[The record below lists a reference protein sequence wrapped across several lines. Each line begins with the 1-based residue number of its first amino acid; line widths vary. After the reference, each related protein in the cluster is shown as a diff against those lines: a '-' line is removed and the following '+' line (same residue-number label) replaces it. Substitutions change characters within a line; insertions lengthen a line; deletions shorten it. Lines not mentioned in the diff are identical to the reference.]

1 MTDVTKKNI
10 NSGRHTFC
18 PLALSLNSA
27 IIGIALNCVFY
38 PLSAQA
44 FISDSALTLN
54 PGIDYSAPASAA
66 NSPFNSAAGEVSPNA
81 LPDLGSNVNNGLAAQ
96 SMAFETRVATTL
108 KQFGEDSTA
117 SGSDDPLREQA
128 ETLAMQQAA
137 RLVKQET
144 SSLLS
149 PLGTTTINFDV
160 TGGNL
165 SGSSASLL
173 SPLYLSKTLLTYSQ
187 IGIQHLSNADVGN
200 FGLGQRWSHGA
211 WMLGYNAFLDD
222 DFVSELKRGS
232 VGAEAWTDYL
242 HFSANY
248 YQPISGY
255 RPESQGSATLRRMAA
270 GYDIR
275 TRAYLP
281 FYRQIGA
288 TLSYEQYR
296 GDRVD
301 LFGDGNYQ
309 SNPSALSLG
318 VNYTPVPL
326 LTVSAERQQGQ
337 SGDNQDLLQ
346 LSLTYKIGVPLSQQ
360 LSSDYV
366 ADSHSLRGSRFDV
379 VDRNN
384 IPVLEFRQR
393 KTLSVYLATPPW
405 TLQPGESLP
414 LKLDIRAVNK
424 IQALSWQGD
433 TQALSLTSAKTN
445 SNPDG
450 WTVIVPKWDD
460 SPGANNSYRL
470 SVTAVDSKQQNV
482 TSNWITLT
490 VPPPLS
496 ASSPQYNLSFD
507 HDDNA
512 DN

>member
-1 MTDVTKKNI
+1 MTNVTAKIFHFDKRLLCL
-10 NSGRHTFC
+10 SA
-18 PLALSLNSA
+18 LAVG
-27 IIGIALNCVFY
+27 IGLNCALMSF
-38 PLSAQA
+38 SAQA
-44 FISDSALTLN
+44 FITDSALTLN
-54 PGIDYSAPASAA
+54 PDVDYAAPASDSH
-66 NSPFNSAAGEVSPNA
+66 SPFNSAASDSNPNA
-81 LPDLGSNVNNGLAAQ
+81 LPDLGSSVKNGQ
-96 SMAFETRVATTL
+96 SSQTQVFETKVATTL
-108 KQFGEDSTA
+108 KEFGETTST
-117 SGSDDPLREQA
+117 SDDPLREGA
-128 ETLAMQQAA
+128 ETLALQQAA

-149 PLGTTTINFDV
+149 PLGTTTMNIDV
-160 TGGNL
+160 SGGNL
-165 SGSSASLL
+165 SGSSAALL
-173 SPLYLSKTLLTYSQ
+173 SPLYSSKSLLTYSQ
-187 IGIQHLSNADVGN
+187 VGIQHVSGADIGN
-200 FGLGQRWSHGA
+200 FGLGQRWSRGA
-211 WMLGYNAFLDD
+211 WMLGYNAFIDD
-222 DFVSELKRGS
+222 DFVSDLKRGS

-255 RPESQGSATLRRMAA
+255 SPESENATTLRRMAA

-288 TLSYEQYR
+288 TLTYQQYR
-296 GDRVD
+296 GDHVD
-301 LFGDGNYQ
+301 LFGDGTYQ

-326 LTVSAERQQGQ
+326 FTLSAERQEGQ
-337 SGDNQDLLQ
+337 SGDNQNLLQ
-346 LSLTYKIGVPLSQQ
+346 LSLTYKLGVPLSQQ
-360 LSSDYV
+360 LSPDYV
-366 ADSHSLRGSRFDV
+366 SDSHSLRGSRVDT

-393 KTLSVYLATPPW
+393 KTLSVFLATPPW

-414 LKLDIRAVNK
+414 LKLEIHAANK

-445 SNPDG
+445 SDPDG

-460 SPGANNSYRL
+460 SPNANNTYHL
-470 SVTAVDSKQQNV
+470 SVTAVDSKQQHV

-490 VPPPLS
+490 VAPPPLS
-496 ASSPQYNLSFD
+496 AYPQEPALSFSND
-507 HDDNA
+507 NNGDD
-512 DN
+512 